1 MWLVYNT
8 ILNILPLKGFIM
20 FPLLLAQIEQQGS
33 PWWITAIT
41 GSGGALI
48 VLMLWVR
55 SLLTTVKTKDEEL
68 VRISKESIECI
79 TRMIEKHNQ
88 DAPWKLK
95 VESLVQ
101 EIYNSLKSIEKG
113 K

>member
-1 MWLVYNT
+1 MNLFL
-8 ILNILPLKGFIM
+8 I
-20 FPLLLAQIEQQGS
+20 AQVESGN

-55 SLLTTVKTKDEEL
+55 SQLTTIKKKDEEL
-68 VRISKESIECI
+68 VRISRESIECI

-88 DAPWKLK
+88 DGPWKLK
-95 VESLVQ
+95 IESLVQ
-101 EIYNSLKSIEKG
+101 EIYSSMKSIEKG